1 MGCGGGGG
9 IRTHGTVTST
19 PVFKTGALNRSATP
33 PVVRVAGS
41 STGRGGR
48 VNPSA
53 RASDGARGVVR
64 RLLWGRVPARLP
76 AEEKSDE
83 RFREYAL
90 GCGECAGCGHVCDRL
105 L

>member
-53 RASDGARGVVR
+53 RASDAARATRDAAFGPR
-64 RLLWGRVPARLP
+64 GYPANCGDLWGLGRGPAL
-76 AEEKSDE
+76 AVGEGAG
-83 RFREYAL
+83 AL
-90 GCGECAGCGHVCDRL
+90 AGGGKVR
-105 L
+105 